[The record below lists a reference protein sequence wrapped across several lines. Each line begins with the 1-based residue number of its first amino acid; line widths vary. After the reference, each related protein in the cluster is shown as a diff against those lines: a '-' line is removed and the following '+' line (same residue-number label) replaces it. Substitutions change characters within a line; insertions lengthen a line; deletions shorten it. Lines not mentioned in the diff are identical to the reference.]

1 MQSQNEL
8 SSSVATPPS
17 RARPSASI
25 TVAVVQAAEH
35 PKAKPVR
42 LELILSTAERLE
54 LYAKSAALS

>member
-1 MQSQNEL
+1 MIPAITSL
-8 SSSVATPPS
+8 S
-17 RARPSASI
+17 RARQSASI